1 MTKPADDITLDRSP
15 ENLAP
20 ETRPPAT
27 RPPETRRRN
36 AEATRAAILAAG
48 KTHFARSGYEGA
60 YLRDIAAEAG
70 VDAALINRYFGGKEG
85 LFNACLREAV
95 RSEQLFEAPRTDF
108 GRQIAHRFANRSG
121 PGMDGF
127 KMILRAATS
136 PATVHMLSETVQ
148 DRFMGPIRDWLG
160 GEAAP
165 ARARLISS
173 LFIGLLVEAMIREDA
188 LSEPERGDYEPRLAR
203 MFQSLVDG

>member
-1 MTKPADDITLDRSP
+1 MTSPAADLTLS
-15 ENLAP
+15 
-20 ETRPPAT
+20 RPPQAPAEGRAT
-27 RPPETRRRN
+27 EGRKRN

-60 YLRDIAAEAG
+60 YLRDIAAQAG

-85 LFNACLREAV
+85 LFSACLREAV
-95 RSEQLFEAPRTDF
+95 RSERLFEAPRADF
-108 GRQIAHRFANRSG
+108 GRQIARMFATRSG
-121 PGMDGF
+121 QGMDGF

-160 GEAAP
+160 GEEAP

-188 LSEPERGDYEPRLAR
+188 LTEPERSAYEPRLAD
-203 MFQSLVDG
+203 MFQRLVDG

>member
-1 MTKPADDITLDRSP
+1 MTKPAALTLDP
-15 ENLAP
+15 AAACAP
-20 ETRPPAT
+20 EPRK
-27 RPPETRRRN
+27 RN
-36 AEATRAAILAAG
+36 AEATRAAIQAAG

-85 LFNACLREAV
+85 LFNACLRDAV
-95 RSEQLFEAPRTDF
+95 RSERLFDAPRADF
-108 GRQIAHRFANRSG
+108 GRQIARRFANRTG
-121 PGMDGF
+121 HGMDGF

-148 DRFMGPIRDWLG
+148 ERFMGPIRDWLG
-160 GEAAP
+160 GEDAP

-173 LFIGLLVEAMIREDA
+173 LFIGLLVEGLIREEA
-188 LSEPERGDYEPRLAR
+188 LSEPERGGYEARLAD
-203 MFQSLVDG
+203 MFQRLVEG